1 MNTEI
6 SMRAILEVARSR
18 ETVTKAKINRE
29 VKLIRFG
36 GVENKEINIFSYYLT
51 IFMRAQEQLIPFDLH

>member
-1 MNTEI
+1 MSTEI

-29 VKLIRFG
+29 VKLTLSG
-36 GVENKEINIFSYYLT
+36 GVENKENKHFFLLFNNIHEGSGAVET
-51 IFMRAQEQLIPFDLH
+51 I